1 MDNVSSD
8 NRWPISDWV
17 RQALKHADDMP
28 QVELSRQMQ
37 ARGLRTVDKSAVNK
51 IVKGD
56 RRLTA
61 DEMLAI
67 HAITKFPLPGAQSPS
82 PQPMGEATPKESV
95 EKVEL
100 SRSAGQGIAESHLR
114 RLMAKV
120 FELMRPK
127 GMTSVLADNLLQPS
141 YQSAKGLPIRQA
153 MSQTRPRFSN
163 KRELSRCFS
172 YRTVFIG
179 ARSALPP
186 T

>member
-127 GMTSVLADNLLQPS
+127 GMTSVLADNLAAAILSVCQRPPDPPGHEPDEA
-141 YQSAKGLPIRQA
+141 QILEQA
-153 MSQTRPRFSN
+153 R
-163 KRELSRCFS
+163 
-172 YRTVFIG
+172 
-179 ARSALPP
+179 ALEVLFL
-186 T
+186 